1 MNLSRLIFPF
11 LFIAIVSC
19 EGQEPRHPIKHHS
32 GSFIKESAVK
42 NKEIYEKERAFLENL
57 IAQDSSTNYIVS
69 DHGFWY
75 FYHVKDSTNTTNPE
89 LGDRVQFTYDLRNI
103 RDETIVSE
111 EENGIQDYTID
122 QSNQDL
128 FSGIREGL
136 KLMKEGEKITF
147 LFPSYKAYGY
157 YGLANKIGSNIPIKS
172 TVTLISI
179 TENNQD

>member
-1 MNLSRLIFPF
+1 MNLKRLIFP
-11 LFIAIVSC
+11 LLVVIIVSC
-19 EGQEPRHPIKHHS
+19 EGQEARHPIKKHS

-42 NKEIYEKERAFLENL
+42 NKEIYEKERQFLENL
-57 IAQDSSTNYIVS
+57 IAQDSSNNYIVS

-75 FYHVKDSTNTTNPE
+75 FYHKKDTANTIHPE
-89 LGDRVQFTYDLRNI
+89 LGDRVRFTYDIRNI
-103 RDETIVSE
+103 RDETIISE
-111 EENGIQDYTID
+111 EENGIQDYRID
-122 QSNQDL
+122 QSNQEL

-136 KLMKEGEKITF
+136 KLMKEGEKVTF

-179 TENNQD
+179 HENNPE